1 MLYQLSYAGAAVI
14 LGGVTWKRTAMGRE
28 ENEVEFARIVAF
40 SDGVF
45 AIAIT
50 LLVLNLEIPHGL
62 AGSEVADALW
72 AERESLLAF
81 AVSFAVIGRFW
92 IAHHQFFG
100 QLRAFD
106 GRLIGL
112 NLLYLAF
119 VVLIPFSSDVLGEY
133 GGESAAVVLYAV
145 NLAVTVLAGLAMW
158 VHAWRAGL
166 AALDVAAHREGRRRS
181 LYIAAVFAASIPVAF
196 VAPTVAP
203 LLWFA
208 LFLEPVGRLARH
220 PPS

>member
-1 MLYQLSYAGAAVI
+1 M
-14 LGGVTWKRTAMGRE
+14 
-28 ENEVEFARIVAF
+28 
-40 SDGVF
+40 
-45 AIAIT
+45 
-50 LLVLNLEIPHGL
+50 LNLEIPHGL

-112 NLLYLAF
+112 NPLYLAF

-208 LFLEPVGRLARH
+208 LFLEPVGRLAWH